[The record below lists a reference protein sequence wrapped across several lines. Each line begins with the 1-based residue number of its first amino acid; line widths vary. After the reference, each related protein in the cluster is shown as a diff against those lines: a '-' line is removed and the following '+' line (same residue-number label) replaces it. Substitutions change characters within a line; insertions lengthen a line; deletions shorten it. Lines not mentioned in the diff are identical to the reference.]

1 VSSSVNTGESESVT
15 RERTLVERILGRR
28 EFGVV
33 LAVVGLLIVG
43 IVVRADV
50 FLTIGNFVGVLR
62 NAAVVSIIGYA
73 MTMLITAGEFDLSV
87 GSVMGVAGGLTAIML
102 LDGHSMVFI
111 LVVVTVLA
119 ILYGAFQGILV
130 TKLGLPSLIVTIG
143 TLTLLRGGHLVLLGN
158 VTQTVPSDVAPA
170 LLTVLGGTL
179 RLPFDVLMPLTDV
192 RLLTIPAIN
201 YALPVIHDSQQSFN
215 SIPLQIVWVVVFGAL
230 FHYVLFYTRFGYRSQ
245 LTGGNQQASRYTGIR
260 TEQIKIANFA
270 IVAVFAAFAG
280 IGQLAFT
287 GNVSPLTGDGIEL
300 IVIAAVVIGGT
311 DLFGGEGTISGTF
324 LGALVFAF
332 TQNILVLAGFGTQLF
347 AIFTGLFIIFAVG
360 VDAVTRRARSEA
372 LEEWFF
378 EPVRAVVRRP
388 RTFFEEVENRIQGV
402 DGPLVFFTFVTV
414 AWILPTFVVVL
425 LTFVTVG
432 STPIIPL
439 EFSLFIVGSDV
450 AVFGTLPLL
459 AAVISGTIM
468 FLSLVF
474 VHTTV
479 RAFGGTGNLE
489 QSVQI
494 VSYSLAPTALL
505 FVPIVLFGFDFIL
518 PLVLVTLVPIVG
530 GVGVILYFGVAEL
543 HDLDRSSSIGV
554 VAVTGLLWAVALAYL
569 FAQL

>member
-1 VSSSVNTGESESVT
+1 
-15 RERTLVERILGRR
+15 
-28 EFGVV
+28 
-33 LAVVGLLIVG
+33 
-43 IVVRADV
+43 
-50 FLTIGNFVGVLR
+50 
-62 NAAVVSIIGYA
+62 
-73 MTMLITAGEFDLSV
+73 
-87 GSVMGVAGGLTAIML
+87 
-102 LDGHSMVFI
+102 
-111 LVVVTVLA
+111 
-119 ILYGAFQGILV
+119 
-130 TKLGLPSLIVTIG
+130 
-143 TLTLLRGGHLVLLGN
+143 
-158 VTQTVPSDVAPA
+158 
-170 LLTVLGGTL
+170 
-179 RLPFDVLMPLTDV
+179 
-192 RLLTIPAIN
+192 
-201 YALPVIHDSQQSFN
+201 
-215 SIPLQIVWVVVFGAL
+215 
-230 FHYVLFYTRFGYRSQ
+230 